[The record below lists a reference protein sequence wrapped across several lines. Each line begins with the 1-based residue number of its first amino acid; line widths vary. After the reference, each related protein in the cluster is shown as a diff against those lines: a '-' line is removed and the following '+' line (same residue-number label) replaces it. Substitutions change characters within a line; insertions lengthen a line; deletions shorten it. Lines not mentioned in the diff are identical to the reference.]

1 MQDSTVCLELGMRV
15 WQDERLNQA
24 WRVAYRE
31 GDDETVVTFPD
42 AAAMGDFIAER
53 FGLALFEEPARP
65 TRDPRAALRTRR
77 KLRSVRGSRMAA
89 YGVRT
94 IGR

>member
-1 MQDSTVCLELGMRV
+1 MRNDSVCLEMGIRV

-31 GDDETVVTFPD
+31 GDEETVVTFPD
-42 AAAMGDFIAER
+42 AAAMGDFIAEQ
-53 FGLALFEEPARP
+53 FGLALFDESRHVAG
-65 TRDPRAALRTRR
+65 DPRAVLRNRR
-77 KLRSVRGSRMAA
+77 IARSFRGPRNTN